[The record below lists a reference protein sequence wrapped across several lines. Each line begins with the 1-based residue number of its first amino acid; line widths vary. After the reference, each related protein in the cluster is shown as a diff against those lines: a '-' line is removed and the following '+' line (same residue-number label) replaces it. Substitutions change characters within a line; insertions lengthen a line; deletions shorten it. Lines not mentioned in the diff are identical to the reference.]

1 MKDKNAYK
9 NKEVFYTLLL
19 AIVDRVIGE
28 NKKAYSF
35 FILKAY
41 ILYYKMQSQIK
52 AATTIAMIMQD
63 KLDFS
68 DEMLV
73 KGLLFELNQ
82 QYVDTRDMEVYRKFN
97 EYLLK
102 QEEESMKLVNFYLQY
117 WEELIDQ
124 NSSIPKLHRLLV
136 NIKRSKD

>member
-19 AIVDRVIGE
+19 AIVDRVISE
-28 NKKAYSF
+28 NKKAYPF

-102 QEEESMKLVNFYLQY
+102 QEE
-117 WEELIDQ
+117 
-124 NSSIPKLHRLLV
+124 
-136 NIKRSKD
+136 